1 MSDFERELEAILRAA
16 AIRLVLVG
24 GLGLAIVAVLVGLDF
39 IWRLSG
45 S

>member
-1 MSDFERELEAILRAA
+1 MTELRSILRAA

-24 GLGLAIVAVLVGLDF
+24 GLGLAIIAVLVGLDF
-39 IWRLSG
+39 VWRMSG